1 MCSDFQRAFR
11 IWASN
16 TSIET
21 LGKKPISLHSICL
34 PPQKKMEE
42 TVSRSW
48 CPSPLPHFNWI
59 QDSTTQILHLKWLK
73 LETLIIVSAMIRV
86 GVCWFQSRCF
96 GIVLDFWA
104 CLPRLG
110 LYNHILHQVK
120 QKCSNW
126 RLLKQLRKQ
135 FNTTIAESRYHS
147 PRNIGSVRLNT
158 CALFSFSKCTF
169 TTCFGWRSKRGA
181 NIEMWSASRRK
192 FSKRNFPKYV
202 LQIGA
207 QVGCPSCQ
215 KIQFF
220 C

>member
-1 MCSDFQRAFR
+1 
-11 IWASN
+11 
-16 TSIET
+16 
-21 LGKKPISLHSICL
+21 
-34 PPQKKMEE
+34 MEE
-42 TVSRSW
+42 AVSRTW
-48 CPSPLPHFNWI
+48 CPSLSPNFNWI

-73 LETLIIVSAMIRV
+73 LETLMESFLPWLR
-86 GVCWFQSRCF
+86 SRGLLIPKSMFWNCF
-96 GIVLDFWA
+96 GF
-104 CLPRLG
+104 LG
-110 LYNHILHQVK
+110 LSPQARTLQSHLASGQT
-120 QKCSNW
+120 KCSNW

-147 PRNIGSVRLNT
+147 PQNIGSVRLNT

-169 TTCFGWRSKRGA
+169 TTRFGWRSRRGA
-181 NIEMWSASRRK
+181 NIEMWSASWHKFDK
-192 FSKRNFPKYV
+192 FSKRNFPRYV